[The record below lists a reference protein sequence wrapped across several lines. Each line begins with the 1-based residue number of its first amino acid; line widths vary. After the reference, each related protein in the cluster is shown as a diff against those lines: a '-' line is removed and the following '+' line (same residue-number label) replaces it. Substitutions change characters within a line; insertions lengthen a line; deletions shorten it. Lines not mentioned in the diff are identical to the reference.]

1 LPTEPAVPIPDQQ
14 MTRVSPK
21 TVERH
26 YDVLCRQIGNRYA
39 GSQGERRAAEYIAG
53 ELKRFGAS
61 VQTPGFEFVNW
72 FPRSVR
78 ATLLKGGSEQR
89 IPQVGPFTYSLP
101 TPEGGVEGELVYI
114 ESCDPRCLSRR
125 RLKGK
130 IGLAIGSLDVSN
142 PEIAGRFMDS
152 GLAGLLFVDNRIPF
166 GWRAPIGMAP
176 QWREDFQMCVAALP
190 FLRAIDLEKQ
200 TPARVRLEID
210 CETRLSASQNVIG
223 EVRGSEFP
231 DEVLIVSGHIDSVW
245 GNVGADDNASGC
257 IFTMELARALARSQP
272 RRTLRFNCYGVEE
285 RLSVGSYLYMRDLGA
300 AEARKVV
307 FCMNAD
313 TIASRV
319 GKNVALATGTPVL
332 GNYLSRKFEELGHVS
347 EIRNEVSPYSDH
359 FPFNIHG
366 APSVWATR
374 LNTFDA
380 SHWMLHSVH
389 DSLENV
395 SSRLLA
401 ETASVYAAILSEL
414 ASVDEVPFPRA
425 IPAGQKRVVQQVAKT
440 SFRHPW
446 TPDLRV

>member
-1 LPTEPAVPIPDQQ
+1 
-14 MTRVSPK
+14 MKNNRVSARA
-21 TVERH
+21 VERH

-39 GSQGERRAAEYIAG
+39 GGKGERRAAEYIAG
-53 ELKRFGAS
+53 ELKRFGAT
-61 VQTPGFEFVNW
+61 VTMPEFDFVNW
-72 FPRSVR
+72 FPRKIG
-78 ATLLKGGSEQR
+78 ATLIKDGREKA
-89 IPQVGPFTYSLP
+89 IPQVGPFTYALP
-101 TPEGGVEGELVYI
+101 TPKGGVEGDLVYI

-142 PEIAGRFMDS
+142 PEIAKRFMDS
-152 GLAGLLFVDNRIPF
+152 GLAGLMFVDNRIPF

-176 QWREDFQMCVAALP
+176 QWREDFQMHVAALP
-190 FLRAIDLEKQ
+190 FLRAIDLEKEI
-200 TPARVRLEID
+200 PARVRLEID
-210 CETRLSASQNVIG
+210 CETKISRSQNVIG
-223 EVRGSEFP
+223 EVRGSRFP
-231 DEVLIVSGHIDSVW
+231 DEVIIVSGHIDSVW

-257 IFTMELARALARSQP
+257 IFTMELARALAKSKP
-272 RRTLRFNCYGVEE
+272 RRTIRFNCYGVEE
-285 RLSVGSYLYMRDLGA
+285 RLSVGSYLYMRDLGV
-300 AEARKVV
+300 AESRQVV

-319 GKNVALATGTPVL
+319 GKNVAMATGTAEV
-332 GNYLSRKFEELGHVS
+332 GDYLVRKFAESGHVA

-395 SSRLLA
+395 SAGLLA
-401 ETASVYAAILSEL
+401 DTASVYAGILGEL
-414 ASVDEVPFPRA
+414 ASVKTLPFPRK
-425 IPAGQKRVVQQVAKT
+425 IPAAQKRVVNHVATT

-446 TPDLRV
+446 TPDLSV

>member
-1 LPTEPAVPIPDQQ
+1 MKKIK
-14 MTRVSPK
+14 VSPRA
-21 TVERH
+21 VARH
-26 YDVLCRQIGNRYA
+26 YDVLCREIGNRYA
-39 GSQGERRAAEYIAG
+39 GSPGERWAAEYIAA
-53 ELKRFGAS
+53 ELRRFGAA
-61 VQTPGFEFVNW
+61 VEMPEFDFVNW
-72 FPRSVR
+72 RPGRIG
-78 ATLLKGGSEQR
+78 ATLIKDGRER
-89 IPQVGPFTYSLP
+89 KVPQVGPFTYSLP

-125 RLKGK
+125 KLKGK

-142 PEIAGRFMDS
+142 PEIAKRFMDS
-152 GLAGLLFVDNRIPF
+152 GLAGLMFVDNRIPF

-176 QWREDFQMCVAALP
+176 QWREDFQMRVVALP
-190 FLRAIDLEKQ
+190 FLRAIELEKE
-200 TPARVRLEID
+200 TPARVRLEIK
-210 CETRLSASQNVIG
+210 CATELSRSRNVIG
-223 EVRGSEFP
+223 EIRGTTLPE
-231 DEVLIVSGHIDSVW
+231 EVIIVSGHIDSVW

-257 IFTMELARALARSQP
+257 IFTLELARALAKTRP
-272 RRTLRFNCYGVEE
+272 RRTIRFNCYGVEE
-285 RLSVGSYLYMRDLGA
+285 RLSVGSYLYMRGLGA

-319 GKNVALATGTPVL
+319 GKNVAMATGTPEL
-332 GNYLSRKFEELGHVS
+332 ADYLARKFAESGHVA

-395 SSRLLA
+395 SPGLLA
-401 ETASVYAAILSEL
+401 DTASVYANILSEL
-414 ASVDEVPFPRA
+414 ASVERVPFPRKLPTA
-425 IPAGQKRVVQQVAKT
+425 QQREVNRVAKT

-446 TPDLRV
+446 TPDLALPQ

>member
-1 LPTEPAVPIPDQQ
+1 MKKLRISPRAVA
-14 MTRVSPK
+14 
-21 TVERH
+21 RH
-26 YDVLCRQIGNRYA
+26 YDALCRDIGNRYA
-39 GSQGERRAAEYIAG
+39 GSKGERRAAEYIAG
-53 ELKRFGAS
+53 ELERHGVS
-61 VQTPGFEFVNW
+61 VEMPEFDFVNW
-72 FPRSVR
+72 FPKKVG
-78 ATLLKGGSEQR
+78 ATLIKDGREKAVS
-89 IPQVGPFTYSLP
+89 QVGPFTYAAP
-101 TPEGGVEGELVYI
+101 TPKEGVEGDLVYI

-142 PEIAGRFMDS
+142 PEIAKRFMDS
-152 GLAGLLFVDNRIPF
+152 GLAGLMFVDNRIPF

-176 QWREDFQMCVAALP
+176 QWREDFQMHVVALP
-190 FLRAIDLEKQ
+190 FLRAIDLEKEI
-200 TPARVRLEID
+200 PARVRLKID
-210 CETRLSASQNVIG
+210 CETKVSRSQNVIG
-223 EVRGSEFP
+223 EVKGSDLP
-231 DEVLIVSGHIDSVW
+231 DEVIIVSGHIDSVW

-257 IFTMELARALARSQP
+257 IFTMELARALAKSGP
-272 RRTLRFNCYGVEE
+272 RRTIRFNCYGVEE

-300 AEARKVV
+300 AESRKAV

-319 GKNVALATGTPVL
+319 GKNVAMATGTKEL
-332 GNYLSRKFEELGHVS
+332 SDYLSRKFEELGHVA
-347 EIRNEVSPYSDH
+347 EVRNEVSPYSDH

-395 SSRLLA
+395 SARLLA
-401 ETASVYAAILSEL
+401 DTASAYATILAEL
-414 ASVDEVPFPRA
+414 ASAKELPFSRKL
-425 IPAGQKRVVQQVAKT
+425 PAGQKRVVDQVAKT